1 MGKNSA
7 IYGFAI
13 EGFQEKDIDML
24 IETPYNMFRV
34 ISYLCGK

>member
-1 MGKNSA
+1 MALPWKDF
-7 IYGFAI
+7 IK
-13 EGFQEKDIDML
+13 KDIDML